1 MLSWILL
8 LRAIHLTV
16 VAFFYFVCFTFA
28 LWPDTKSYFCYF
40 SKVQFT
46 LKSLLAMFYYIVFFE
61 LQSVT
66 ELSNFHIWVSVLL
79 VLLDVAEMW
88 SRSYRT
94 YGFRTLRKT
103 IGKAAYFFM

>member
-8 LRAIHLTV
+8 FRAIHLTV
-16 VAFFYFVCFTFA
+16 VAFFYLVCFAFV

-40 SKVQFT
+40 SKVRFT

-103 IGKAAYFFM
+103 IGKAAYFFI

>member
-8 LRAIHLTV
+8 FRAIHLTV
-16 VAFFYFVCFTFA
+16 VAFFYLVCFAFA

-40 SKVQFT
+40 SKVRFT

>member
-8 LRAIHLTV
+8 FRAIHLTV
-16 VAFFYFVCFTFA
+16 VAFFYLVCFAFA

-40 SKVQFT
+40 SKVRFT

-88 SRSYRT
+88 SRSCRT

-103 IGKAAYFFM
+103 IGKAAYFFI

>member
-1 MLSWILL
+1 MLTWFLL
-8 LRAIHLTV
+8 LRAIHLMV
-16 VAFFYFVCFTFA
+16 VAFSYLVCFAFA

-40 SKVQFT
+40 SKVRFT
-46 LKSLLAMFYYIVFFE
+46 LKSLLALFYFVVFFE
-61 LQSVT
+61 FQSVT

>member
-1 MLSWILL
+1 MITWFLL
-8 LRAIHLTV
+8 LRAVHLTI
-16 VAFFYFVCFTFA
+16 VAFFYFVCFAFA
-28 LWPDTKSYFCYF
+28 LWSDTKSYFCYF
-40 SKVQFT
+40 SKVRFT

-66 ELSNFHIWVSVLL
+66 ELSKFHIWVFILL
-79 VLLDVAEMW
+79 ILLDVAEMW

-94 YGFRTLRKT
+94 YGFRTLKKT

>member
-8 LRAIHLTV
+8 FRAIHLTV
-16 VAFFYFVCFTFA
+16 VAFFYLVCFAFA

-40 SKVQFT
+40 SKVRFT

-103 IGKAAYFFM
+103 IGKAAYFFI